1 MSKPKLL
8 LADDSLTIQKVVNLT
23 FADEGIDVI
32 TVGDGDTALREIAA
46 APPDI
51 VLADVHMPGPSGYE
65 ICSLM
70 RGLDE
75 TAKIPVMLLVGS
87 FEQFDPAEADRVGA
101 NGYVTKPFQ
110 SIRQLVDQVKGLIAA
125 ESEVPVGEFG
135 DPEISVDPPSDEV
148 DTSDIDSLYHQSFA
162 ETVEMPP
169 EMAAQMAAAA
179 YASDGLDDAMIE
191 TSYTADQHE
200 ETVDF
205 EVSGELENMEDR
217 HEFEAEEPSIISLDD
232 ELQEPPIES
241 PIEPPSPVEGSPVSP
256 AIHTA
261 PTEEFKHDVR
271 DPFASKAHE
280 FDLDDDDIL
289 DLGSS
294 SPPPA
299 ATVLTPDTVGRTAS
313 EPAPAASEPA
323 PTPQVVTLA
332 PEQLDIIVQKVVEK
346 LSEKF

>member
-1 MSKPKLL
+1 VSKPKLL

-32 TVGDGDTALREIAA
+32 TVGDGDMALREIAQ

-70 RGLDE
+70 RGIDE
-75 TAKIPVMLLVGS
+75 TANIPVMLLVGS

-125 ESEVPVGEFG
+125 GPEVPPAEFVGS
-135 DPEISVDPPSDEV
+135 EISADASEEV
-148 DTSDIDSLYHQSFA
+148 DTSDIDSLYRQSFV

-169 EMAAQMAAAA
+169 EMAAEMAAAA
-179 YASDGLDDAMIE
+179 YASDGFDDAMIE
-191 TSYTADQHE
+191 TSYTAEQHE
-200 ETVDF
+200 DSVDF
-205 EVSGELENMEDR
+205 GVSGEGEEIEDQYNF
-217 HEFEAEEPSIISLDD
+217 EPEKPDVISLYEESQELTIAKPSVESKPEAEE
-232 ELQEPPIES
+232 Q
-241 PIEPPSPVEGSPVSP
+241 P
-256 AIHTA
+256 ATPGMHTV
-261 PTEEFKHDVR
+261 PTEEFNVR

-280 FDLDDDDIL
+280 FDLDEDDIL
-289 DLGSS
+289 DLGPSTAPPISS
-294 SPPPA
+294 APPEP
-299 ATVLTPDTVGRTAS
+299 VEQTAVT
-313 EPAPAASEPA
+313 EETPAP
-323 PTPQVVTLA
+323 PQVVTLA

>member
-32 TVGDGDTALREIAA
+32 TVGDGDTALREIAQ

-70 RGLDE
+70 RGIDE

-125 ESEVPVGEFG
+125 EPQVSEEEVAGSEDAGESI
-135 DPEISVDPPSDEV
+135 PEEA
-148 DTSDIDSLYHQSFA
+148 DTSDIDFLYHQSFA

-169 EMAAQMAAAA
+169 EMAAEMAAAA
-179 YASDGLDDAMIE
+179 YASDRLDDEMIE
-191 TSYTADQHE
+191 TSYTAEQHQE
-200 ETVDF
+200 PVEFGVSSEQENTENRYRF
-205 EVSGELENMEDR
+205 EP
-217 HEFEAEEPSIISLDD
+217 EEPNVISLDD
-232 ELQEPPIES
+232 DDLPDSAASAPSAEPETS
-241 PIEPPSPVEGSPVSP
+241 FEETPVTP
-256 AIHTA
+256 AMHTA
-261 PTEEFKHDVR
+261 PTEEFSVR

-280 FDLDDDDIL
+280 FDLDNDDIL
-289 DLGSS
+289 DLGPANPPPVSIP
-294 SPPPA
+294 PPPA
-299 ATVLTPDTVGRTAS
+299 
-313 EPAPAASEPA
+313 EPAPRTPEAAEQQA
-323 PTPQVVTLA
+323 TPQVVTLA
-332 PEQLDIIVQKVVEK
+332 PEQLEIIVQKVVEK
-346 LSEKF
+346 LSEKL

>member
-1 MSKPKLL
+1 MSRPKLL

-32 TVGDGDTALREIAA
+32 TVGDGDTALREIAQ

-70 RGLDE
+70 RGIDE
-75 TAKIPVMLLVGS
+75 TANIPVMLLVGS

-110 SIRQLVDQVKGLIAA
+110 SIRQLVDQVKGLIAP
-125 ESEVPVGEFG
+125 EPEVPKEQFAG
-135 DPEISVDPPSDEV
+135 SDDADAPVSEEA

-169 EMAAQMAAAA
+169 EMAAEMAAAA
-179 YASDGLDDAMIE
+179 YASDGLDDDMIE
-191 TSYTADQHE
+191 TSYRTEQHE
-200 ETVDF
+200 EAVEFDVSEQKEEVGDSYNF
-205 EVSGELENMEDR
+205 EP
-217 HEFEAEEPSIISLDD
+217 EEPNVISLDD
-232 ELQEPPIES
+232 ELQEPAIADS
-241 PIEPPSPVEGSPVSP
+241 AAEPEASFEELSVTP
-256 AIHTA
+256 AMHTA
-261 PTEEFKHDVR
+261 PTEEFNVR

-280 FDLDDDDIL
+280 FDLDGADLL
-289 DLGSS
+289 DLGPAN
-294 SPPPA
+294 PPPVSTTPPAEPVEQPA
-299 ATVLTPDTVGRTAS
+299 APTE
-313 EPAPAASEPA
+313 EPA
-323 PTPQVVTLA
+323 TPQVVTLA

>member
-32 TVGDGDTALREIAA
+32 TVGDGDMALREIAQA
-46 APPDI
+46 RPDI

-70 RGLDE
+70 RGIDE
-75 TAKIPVMLLVGS
+75 TANIPVMLLVGS

-110 SIRQLVDQVKGLIAA
+110 SIRQLVDQVKGLIAS
-125 ESEVPVGEFG
+125 EPEVPQGDFDDSETSGGPSSEV
-135 DPEISVDPPSDEV
+135 V
-148 DTSDIDSLYHQSFA
+148 DTSDIDSLYRQSFV

-169 EMAAQMAAAA
+169 EMAAEMAAAA

-191 TSYTADQHE
+191 TSYTAEQHE
-200 ETVDF
+200 DSVDF
-205 EVSGELENMEDR
+205 GVSGEHEEIEDR
-217 HEFEAEEPSIISLDD
+217 YNFEREKPDVISLDHEPQESTIAEPPVESQAPAEEP
-232 ELQEPPIES
+232 
-241 PIEPPSPVEGSPVSP
+241 PVTPGM
-256 AIHTA
+256 HTA
-261 PTEEFKHDVR
+261 PTEEFNVR

-280 FDLDDDDIL
+280 FDLDEDDIL
-289 DLGSS
+289 DLGPSTPPPITS
-294 SPPPA
+294 GSPPEPVEQTAVSDEPPA
-299 ATVLTPDTVGRTAS
+299 
-313 EPAPAASEPA
+313 
-323 PTPQVVTLA
+323 TPQVVTLA